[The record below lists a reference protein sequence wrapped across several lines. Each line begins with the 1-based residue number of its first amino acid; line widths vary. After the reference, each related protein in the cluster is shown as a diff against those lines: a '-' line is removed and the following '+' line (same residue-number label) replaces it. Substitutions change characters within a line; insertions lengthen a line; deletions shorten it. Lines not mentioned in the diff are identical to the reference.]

1 MRIAFAMGL
10 AVLLGATTSVQAQSI
25 GSPPSAAK
33 LRYWAGGDC
42 INAGKY
48 VGFDYA
54 RALERAIHK
63 EPSGLAELFRFTD
76 TAGFDGA
83 AGEGH
88 VQILFGLL
96 QRWGDRRFARVLRAQ
111 SSHIREIIVF
121 EFGSAFPDQRSQFPK
136 TYSLAPH

>member
-1 MRIAFAMGL
+1 MHIAFTMGL
-10 AVLLGATTSVQAQSI
+10 AVLLGATSSVLAQSP
-25 GSPPSAAK
+25 GPPPTAAK
-33 LRYWAGGDC
+33 LRYWASGDC

-63 EPSGLAELFRFTD
+63 EPSGLAELFRFVD

-111 SSHIREIIVF
+111 PSHIREIVVF
-121 EFGSAFPDQRSQFPK
+121 EFGSAFPDQRNQFPK